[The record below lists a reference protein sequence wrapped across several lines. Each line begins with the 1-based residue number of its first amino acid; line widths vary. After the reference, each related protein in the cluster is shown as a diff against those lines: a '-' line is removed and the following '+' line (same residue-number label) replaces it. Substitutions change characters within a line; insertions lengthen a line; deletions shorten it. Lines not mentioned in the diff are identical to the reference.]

1 MNPQPSAVGSIL
13 AKSCTCILAG
23 QVLDWSDVERET
35 DGARRG
41 DPGRAAVSDSH
52 HLPLCS
58 FHFRGCLHPSS
69 LVFVSNNKCRTC
81 CFGVFFTAFASLKH
95 SCFQTWARAR
105 ATLLLASGPWW
116 SDRRT
121 AGFHPGCPGLVPGQ
135 GAKMCLQDGSLL
147 SLGDPLVQSLLF
159 RSPQTAGC
167 RLLTFTLSTTS
178 LGFPFPHHWQ
188 KRFLLYPILYTSEGG
203 LTAASLLQAHCQ
215 PLRCSPGS

>member
-41 DPGRAAVSDSH
+41 DPGPAAVSDSH

-81 CFGVFFTAFASLKH
+81 CFGFFFTAFASLKH

-147 SLGDPLVQSLLF
+147 SLGDPLVQSLLC
-159 RSPQTAGC
+159 RSPPDRWLQAPDIH
-167 RLLTFTLSTTS
+167 S
-178 LGFPFPHHWQ
+178 LYHESGISFP
-188 KRFLLYPILYTSEGG
+188 
-203 LTAASLLQAHCQ
+203 ASLAEKVPSLPD
-215 PLRCSPGS
+215 PLHL